1 MSSRPITLITAQS
14 LIAELEAMGEHE
26 QARTLSQDIAVY
38 RQPLGDDPI
47 RRPPIDR
54 RTKYPGCFGER

>member
-26 QARTLSQDIAVY
+26 QARALSQDIAATASPSATTLSDVH
-38 RQPLGDDPI
+38 Q
-47 RRPPIDR
+47 
-54 RTKYPGCFGER
+54 